1 MMIILIRS
9 PCWMPGRC
17 QMLVLS
23 LPVYRWNSWG
33 TNMASSFLSSGTW
46 KVVALWLGPRHSD
59 SGATGV
65 RGLLSESPLGE
76 SQLLHLVQAPR
87 PAPSPLPYRE
97 PVFGDFPV
105 LSDAS
110 PQWAMCSLRT
120 VTGLWRHTFP
130 TRHCA
135 CNAGLPGAWMRMDT
149 AGCESAVFCILSKW
163 MCFLMNQGLEI
174 TNCIVFSFWGLD
186 GREVQHLD

>member
-1 MMIILIRS
+1 
-9 PCWMPGRC
+9 MPDAGP
-17 QMLVLS
+17 VIT
-23 LPVYRWNSWG
+23 PVYRWNSWG

-46 KVVALWLGPRHSD
+46 KVVALRLGPRHSD

-65 RGLLSESPLGE
+65 RSLLSESLLGE

-87 PAPSPLPYRE
+87 PAPSPLPYWE

-130 TRHCA
+130 HSTVPATPDCPAPGCRRTRLVASLLSFAYSPNGCA
-135 CNAGLPGAWMRMDT
+135 
-149 AGCESAVFCILSKW
+149 
-163 MCFLMNQGLEI
+163 FLWTRIWKLL
-174 TNCIVFSFWGLD
+174 IV
-186 GREVQHLD
+186 